1 MATTGRLKSTKVS
14 AKAQINKTNQV
25 LNEAQRMATQSL
37 KKEARVEQLYS
48 AMQDLYREG
57 VDATTRNEFLVNEIN
72 TLKLTLEQSIEAN
85 RNATQS
91 LKAYKDEVAALKAET
106 KTANEKLSTV
116 VTEATAAR
124 RQATQAIQGSA
135 EALNS
140 SIATKSALQNY
151 KDSELTEKVDELANQ
166 VAMLSEQLASLGKS
180 GETSTTQ
187 LAAQVKKLS
196 GQVED
201 LLGLGTMVVTLRR
214 KLSQL
219 EEDDV

>member
-14 AKAQINKTNQV
+14 AKAQVNKTNQV
-25 LNEAQRMATQSL
+25 LNEAQRMAEQSS
-37 KKEARVEQLYS
+37 KKEQRVEQLYS

-57 VDATTRNEFLVNEIN
+57 IDATARNEYLVNEIN

-151 KDSELTEKVDELANQ
+151 KDDELTEQVDELANQ
-166 VAMLSEQLASLGKS
+166 VAVLSEQLASLGKS
-180 GETSTTQ
+180 GETSTTK
-187 LAAQVKKLS
+187 LAAQVKKLN

-201 LLGLGTMVVTLRR
+201 LLGLGTAVKTLRR

-219 EEDDV
+219 QEDDV